1 MNNIDFIIVGQGLA
15 GTLLAHDLIDAKKN
29 ILIIDK
35 QLEASASKVA
45 AGLINPVGMK
55 RCIPS
60 FMSDVYLPKALNT
73 YRSLEKKLKVSFLHL
88 KPIVRLFSNL
98 DVKRDWEIKYSNENM
113 DKYIS
118 SFNNPDKFSFL
129 KDSFGSANVEP
140 AGHLDVN
147 LFLDKSR
154 EYFKLNN
161 LLINEIFNFDFFD
174 ENNISY
180 KSITAQKI
188 IFCEGFRLRENPF
201 FKYLPITPTKGE
213 VMKIRVPSKKFFG
226 RIISKGIYILP
237 LGDYIY
243 LVGAT
248 YNRIDFTDALTEQG
262 QAFLKTK
269 INEVLNVD
277 YEIVSSVAG
286 VRPTT
291 KDRRPLLGLHPK
303 NPSIAVFNGLGTR
316 GVLQGPSLSNE
327 LCDFLI
333 RSKSENS
340 ISKFNNIS
348 RFN

>member
-35 QLEASASKVA
+35 KLKASASKVA

-73 YRSLEKKLKVSFLHL
+73 YRSLEKKLKVSFLDL

-118 SFNNPDKFSFL
+118 SFNNSDNFSFL

-180 KSITAQKI
+180 KSITAKKI

-213 VMKIRVPSKKFFG
+213 VIKIRVPSKKNFG

-303 NPSIAVFNGLGTR
+303 YPSIAVFNGLGTR

>member
-35 QLEASASKVA
+35 KLKASASKVA

-73 YRSLEKKLKVSFLHL
+73 YRSLEKKLKVSFLDL

-118 SFNNPDKFSFL
+118 SFNNSDKFSFL

-180 KSITAQKI
+180 KSITAKKI

-213 VMKIRVPSKKFFG
+213 VIKIRVPSKKNFG

>member
-35 QLEASASKVA
+35 KLKASASKVA

-73 YRSLEKKLKVSFLHL
+73 YRSLEKKLKVSFLDL

-118 SFNNPDKFSFL
+118 SFNNSDKFSFL

-180 KSITAQKI
+180 KSITAKKI

-213 VMKIRVPSKKFFG
+213 VIKIRVPSKKNFG

-303 NPSIAVFNGLGTR
+303 HPSIAVFNGLGTR

>member
-1 MNNIDFIIVGQGLA
+1 LNNIDFIIVGQGLA

-35 QLEASASKVA
+35 KLKASASKVA

-73 YRSLEKKLKVSFLHL
+73 YRSLEKKLKVSFLDL

-118 SFNNPDKFSFL
+118 SFNNSDKFSFL

-180 KSITAQKI
+180 KSITAKKI

-213 VMKIRVPSKKFFG
+213 VIKIRVPSKKNFG

>member
-1 MNNIDFIIVGQGLA
+1 LNNIDFIIVGQGLA

-35 QLEASASKVA
+35 KLKASASKVA

-73 YRSLEKKLKVSFLHL
+73 YRSLEKKLKVSFLDL

-118 SFNNPDKFSFL
+118 SFNNSDKFSFL

-180 KSITAQKI
+180 KSITAKKI

-213 VMKIRVPSKKFFG
+213 VIKIRVPSKKNFG

-303 NPSIAVFNGLGTR
+303 HPSIAVFNGLGTR

>member
-35 QLEASASKVA
+35 KLKASASKVA

-73 YRSLEKKLKVSFLHL
+73 YRSLEKKLKVSFLDL

-118 SFNNPDKFSFL
+118 SFNNSDKFSFL

-180 KSITAQKI
+180 KSITAKKI

-213 VMKIRVPSKKFFG
+213 VMKIRVPSKKNFG

-303 NPSIAVFNGLGTR
+303 HPSIAVFNGLGTR